1 MIKNR
6 YRSVSFLTLAALAA
20 GCSAG
25 AAGNSAPEEATL
37 PRATTVTPSTTQAAH
52 LDPAKV
58 QWRRQMSKAPPT
70 KEGCY
75 AAAHPSM
82 EWVEVPCG
90 TARHSPP
97 PHRPVTTPAGS
108 PAENAYPGA
117 VLGPVAPDS
126 SPASDAA
133 DFGRANAEPSSKA
146 PEGALAGS
154 GTIRPETSGT
164 VSSGTISWAE
174 GSFPS
179 ATDLT
184 GENDNGTANDFSLQ
198 LNTQSNF
205 TNSAVA
211 ALCKSTATP
220 SSCTGWVQ
228 FVYWEGAA
236 EIWYNLINTG
246 STCPSSAWQNVNG
259 SCYYEAPKT
268 SAIAGQ
274 AISNLPNMTLTGIAG
289 GATDT
294 VIVETAPGQIYAA
307 VNTSVL
313 DLAPDWTYADFN
325 VLGNGSYGTASFNT
339 GTTLGVQLLTDSATG
354 NTSAP
359 SCGPYNSTTGEGNDL
374 SFVTGSCCTFGG
386 ETPGIQFTE
395 SNASNPT
402 ALACPKSAKQT
413 PDLLWWNETTGQ
425 FSAWELNNS
434 GTVTT
439 TRTLSATCTLA
450 SGCANDW
457 NVIDAQS
464 NSLLWTDPTNG
475 QVSTWEFDPTGH
487 VSIAPSY
494 SWTCTEAS
502 GCTASWQPVGRLME
516 GTQAGLLWDDPST
529 GTLSVWEL
537 SGTTVTGAQNL
548 SWTCGAGC
556 SSVWHPV
563 LTADMNNDGNTD
575 VVWYDEST
583 GVVSSWLL
591 NGSTVLGTQNLSWT
605 CTSASGCAA
614 DWSIVG
620 AADVNGDGH
629 TDLTWWDRSTGQVS
643 SWLLNGS
650 GGVLGTQ
657 LLSWTCSAASGCSV
671 PGAWHAVG
679 FVSLP

>member
-6 YRSVSFLTLAALAA
+6 YRSVSLMTLAALAA

-25 AAGNSAPEEATL
+25 AAGNSAPEERAS
-37 PRATTVTPSTTQAAH
+37 PRATTVTSSIEVAPRDLATE
-52 LDPAKV
+52 

-75 AAAHPSM
+75 EAVHPSM
-82 EWVEVPCG
+82 EWVEVPCATG
-90 TARHSPP
+90 RHSPP
-97 PHRPVTTPAGS
+97 PHRQMTTPPGS
-108 PAENAYPGA
+108 PAENSYPGA
-117 VLGPVAPDS
+117 VLGPVAPDP
-126 SPASDAA
+126 SPAGDAPEL
-133 DFGRANAEPSSKA
+133 GRANAEPSSKA
-146 PEGALAGS
+146 PEGATAGS
-154 GTIRPETSGT
+154 DAIRPLTSGT

-174 GSFPS
+174 GSFPD
-179 ATDLT
+179 ATIT
-184 GENDNGTANDFSLQ
+184 GENDNGTSNDFSLQ

-246 STCPSSAWQNVNG
+246 STCPSSAWSNVNG

-274 AISNLPNMTLTGIAG
+274 AISNLPNMTLIGIAG
-289 GATDT
+289 SATDT
-294 VIVETAPGQIYAA
+294 VIVTTGPGQMYAA
-307 VNTSVL
+307 TNTSIL
-313 DLAPDWTYADFN
+313 DLSPEWTYADFN
-325 VLGNGSYGTASFNT
+325 VLGNGSYGTATFNS
-339 GTTLGVQLLTDSATG
+339 GTTLAVQLLTDSATG
-354 NTSAP
+354 STSAP
-359 SCGPYNSTTGEGNDL
+359 ACGPYNSTTGESNSL
-374 SFVTGSCCTFGG
+374 TFVPGSCCAFGG

-402 ALACPKSAKQT
+402 AQACPASAKET

-425 FSAWELNNS
+425 FSSWELNGS

-439 TRTLSATCTLA
+439 TRTLTTECSSS

-457 NVIDAQS
+457 SVIDAQA
-464 NSLLWTDPTNG
+464 NSLLWTDQTNG
-475 QVSTWEFDPTGH
+475 QVAAWQFNPTGN
-487 VSIAPSY
+487 VSIEPAY

-516 GTQAGLLWDDPST
+516 GTQAGLLWNNAST
-529 GTLSVWEL
+529 GVLSVWEM

-575 VVWYDEST
+575 VLWYDEST

-591 NGSTVLGTQNLSWT
+591 DGTTVLGTQNLSWT
-605 CTSASGCAA
+605 CTSASGCATT
-614 DWSIVG
+614 WSIVG

-629 TDLTWWDRSTGQVS
+629 TDLTWWDRSSGQVS

-679 FVSLP
+679 YVSLP